1 MESHSLVAADFL
13 LIQKSLALKVRKQSL
28 QLIFN
33 EMGVSVKVKSVYTS
47 CVARQLIEFSLNRPG
62 FTQNLPGAR
71 HQRRFHQLLLQ
82 MRMESR
88 FEHLITHLR

>member
-33 EMGVSVKVKSVYTS
+33 EMGVSVKVESVYTS
-47 CVARQLIEFSLNRPG
+47 CVARQLIEFSLNRIHAKPTWG
-62 FTQNLPGAR
+62 KTPKTFSSIASADANGVK
-71 HQRRFHQLLLQ
+71 
-82 MRMESR
+82 
-88 FEHLITHLR
+88 I